1 MTDVSILLQC
11 FNVGKYFEKLF
22 ESFSEL
28 KQTAVSFFDIPKIE
42 RDILNFAFEY
52 ETTTLYIQDDE
63 DLKYLNQIFYLLLKF
78 ESKKQHIIWF
88 NSKFKEIF
96 VETNKKKYL

>member
-1 MTDVSILLQC
+1 MTDISILLQC
-11 FNVGKYFEKLF
+11 VNIGKKVEKIFET
-22 ESFSEL
+22 FSEL
-28 KQTAVSFFDIPKIE
+28 KQTAVSFFNIPKIE

-63 DLKYLNQIFYLLLKF
+63 DLKYLNQIFDLLLKF
-78 ESKKQHIIWF
+78 ESKKQHIIWVD
-88 NSKFKEIF
+88 SKFKEIF